1 MDVGN
6 NRGTRA
12 DRQTREGRS
21 MACITDYT
29 TGGSSI
35 IIVNVVLAAVGGI
48 SAGVDGER
56 GAFTITKRV

>member
-1 MDVGN
+1 
-6 NRGTRA
+6 
-12 DRQTREGRS
+12 

-35 IIVNVVLAAVGGI
+35 IIIVDVVLAAVGGI
-48 SAGVDGER
+48 SAGVSGRR